1 MFADKGDVTIL
12 NTYKSWQNALFS
24 SKNIFRKVEHDWKM
38 AYLARLEDTEGGEIV
53 WKFDF
58 SKTNLQV
65 KSYNL
70 VFETKTF
77 VDGKITV
84 TVEAMDGSSSV
95 DNANGFQIVAKLT
108 GGKGDMAW
116 QHTQLFR
123 QSLNS
128 RDYPFELEVEL
139 H

>member
-1 MFADKGDVTIL
+1 MDS
-12 NTYKSWQNALFS
+12 YKTWQKAQFS
-24 SKNIFRKVEHDWKM
+24 SKNIFRKVERDWKM
-38 AYLARLEDTEGGEIV
+38 AYLARLEDTDCGEIA
-53 WKFDF
+53 WTFDF
-58 SKTNLQV
+58 SKTNLKV

-77 VDGKITV
+77 GDGKISV
-84 TVEAMDGSSSV
+84 TVDATDGSASV
-95 DNANGFQIVAKLT
+95 ENATGFKIVAKLT
-108 GGKGDMAW
+108 GGKGDVAW

-128 RDYPFELEVEL
+128 RDYPFDLQVQL